1 MRPVYLLSDPEAARR
16 GKVWPSR
23 LFHWL
28 DRWAAWILPA
38 PAVVVI
44 LLLTAFPAVY
54 TLYMSTH
61 DWFAS
66 SLTPPR
72 FSGEGSC
79 VRMLAAAERLRSAVW
94 RALPF
99 SGLAGGLEMILGV
112 AIAVV
117 FNRDFLGRGLV
128 RTLLLLPMVATPAA
142 IALVWAMMYHP
153 TLGVINYLV
162 QLLGFPPLEWIANPR
177 TVIPA
182 LVIVDA
188 WEWTPLITLMALA
201 WLAALP
207 AEPYA
212 SARVAG
218 ASGWQIFWFITLP
231 LLRPTL
237 MVAALFRTI
246 DALKTFD
253 IIYIM
258 TQGGPGFASETL
270 NVYIFQTAFLY
281 FHMGYASALLVALF
295 ALVLSVSFIV
305 IRLRRAA

>member
-1 MRPVYLLSDPEAARR
+1 MCPPFPAQARMRPVEAWLSWLTRVVDRR
-16 GKVWPSR
+16 G
-23 LFHWL
+23 
-28 DRWAAWILPA
+28 AWILPA
-38 PAVVVI
+38 PAVGVI
-44 LLLTAFPAVY
+44 LLLTAFPAAY
-54 TLYMSTH
+54 TLYMSTQ

-72 FSGEGSC
+72 FIGLANYG
-79 VRMLAAAERLRSAVW
+79 RMLTQDARFLNAVW
-94 RALPF
+94 RTLLF
-99 SGLAGGLEMILGV
+99 TGLAVTLEMILGV
-112 AIAVV
+112 TIAVV
-117 FNRDFLGRGLV
+117 FNRDFFGRGLV

-153 TLGVINYLV
+153 TLGVINYLG
-162 QLLGFPPLEWIANPR
+162 QLVGIPPQEWIANPR

-182 LVIVDA
+182 LVVVDA
-188 WEWTPLITLMALA
+188 WEWTPLVTLMALA
-201 WLAALP
+201 GLAALP
-207 AEPYA
+207 TEPYE
-212 SARVAG
+212 SAVIDG

-231 LLRPTL
+231 LLRPIL

-295 ALVLSVSFIV
+295 ALVLSVSFV
-305 IRLRRAA
+305 VVRLRRTP